1 MISFEQ
7 YIRESA
13 ITQTD
18 IDTFLDPNQ
27 PTWAQFD
34 SELGYT
40 LGNDMPKDGIDG
52 SYTISTVQA
61 NGRRSAYAYSVRPC
75 RINTYGNSFT
85 QCHQV
90 SDGETWQE
98 YLAAHLGEPIQNFGV
113 GGYGVYQAYRRMLR
127 TEVTDN
133 GAEYIILYIWGD
145 DHYRSLLRCRHIL
158 IHRWWDHA
166 GGRMFHG
173 NFWAN
178 LEIDLNAGNFV
189 KKKSLI
195 STPEDLYQMTDSN
208 FMLEATKDDLMLQL
222 SLFDYVDFDT
232 LDSKKLNILAE
243 VLGVSTIDRS
253 NRERLKASIG
263 RLRDAYGFS
272 ATKYIVKEALDYC
285 QNHQKKMMVITLCP
299 RVVRQLIEG
308 HKRYDQ
314 EIVDFFIGKNI
325 QHFDMNLVHVEDY
338 RSFRLSVD
346 DYFSRYFIGHYNP
359 TGNHLFAY
367 SFKDHL
373 VNWLNPKPITYH
385 NSQEETIDFTEYLPN

>member
-13 ITQTD
+13 ITRVD

-34 SELGYT
+34 SELGYI
-40 LGNDMPKDGIDG
+40 LGNDMPKDGIDS

-61 NGRRSAYAYSVRPC
+61 NGRRSAYAYSDRSC

-127 TEVTDN
+127 TEATDN

-178 LEIDLNAGNFV
+178 LEIDLNTGNFV
-189 KKKSLI
+189 EKNSLI
-195 STPEDLYQMTDSN
+195 SMQEDLYQMTDSD

-232 LDSKKLNILAE
+232 LDSESLNILAE
-243 VLGVSTIDRS
+243 MLGVSTIDRS
-253 NRERLKASIG
+253 NSKKLKASISK
-263 RLRDAYGFS
+263 LRDAYGFS
-272 ATKYIVKEALDYC
+272 ATKYIVKQTLNYC
-285 QNHQKKMMVITLCP
+285 QNHQKEMMVITLCP

-314 EIVDFFIGKNI
+314 EIVDFLVGESI
-325 QHFDMNLVHVEDY
+325 QHFDMNLVHAEDY
-338 RSFRLSVD
+338 RSFRLSID

-367 SFKDHL
+367 SLKGHL
-373 VNWLNPKPITYH
+373 VNWLDPKPITYRS
-385 NSQEETIDFTEYLPN
+385 NQQETIDFTGYLLG

>member
-13 ITQTD
+13 ITRVD

-34 SELGYT
+34 SELGYI
-40 LGNDMPKDGIDG
+40 LGNDMPKDGIDS

-61 NGRRSAYAYSVRPC
+61 NGRRSAYAYSDRSC

-127 TEVTDN
+127 TEATDN

-166 GGRMFHG
+166 GG
-173 NFWAN
+173 
-178 LEIDLNAGNFV
+178 
-189 KKKSLI
+189 
-195 STPEDLYQMTDSN
+195 
-208 FMLEATKDDLMLQL
+208 
-222 SLFDYVDFDT
+222 
-232 LDSKKLNILAE
+232 
-243 VLGVSTIDRS
+243 
-253 NRERLKASIG
+253 
-263 RLRDAYGFS
+263 
-272 ATKYIVKEALDYC
+272 
-285 QNHQKKMMVITLCP
+285 
-299 RVVRQLIEG
+299 
-308 HKRYDQ
+308 
-314 EIVDFFIGKNI
+314 
-325 QHFDMNLVHVEDY
+325 
-338 RSFRLSVD
+338 
-346 DYFSRYFIGHYNP
+346 
-359 TGNHLFAY
+359 
-367 SFKDHL
+367 
-373 VNWLNPKPITYH
+373 
-385 NSQEETIDFTEYLPN
+385 